1 MPLPLYPEPRLQP
14 DPQAD
19 MQRLRSEEMQ
29 ILNGTGWVDQDRGVV
44 HIPITQAMQEVA
56 REGIAGW
63 PTNREAS
70 P

>member
-14 DPQAD
+14 NPQQD
-19 MQRLRSEEMQ
+19 MQSFYAHEMQ
-29 ILNGTGWVDQDRGVV
+29 ILNGTGWVDKDRGVA

-63 PTNREAS
+63 PTAPEAS